1 MYFVDSSGATR
12 ADVVFYPRRGAA
24 HPANLFA
31 EVQKLNGH
39 FGVDRN
45 QAGKAARYG
54 EKVMLFAIAWLQ
66 DAIETSLGVLQS

>member
-1 MYFVDSSGATR
+1 MYFVDSSCATR
-12 ADVVFYPRRGAA
+12 VDVVFYPRRGAA

-54 EKVMLFAIAWLQ
+54 KDVMDRAVAFLQ
-66 DAIETSLGVLQS
+66 DAINTVLKIIQ

>member
-1 MYFVDSSGATR
+1 M
-12 ADVVFYPRRGAA
+12 
-24 HPANLFA
+24 
-31 EVQKLNGH
+31 QKLNGH